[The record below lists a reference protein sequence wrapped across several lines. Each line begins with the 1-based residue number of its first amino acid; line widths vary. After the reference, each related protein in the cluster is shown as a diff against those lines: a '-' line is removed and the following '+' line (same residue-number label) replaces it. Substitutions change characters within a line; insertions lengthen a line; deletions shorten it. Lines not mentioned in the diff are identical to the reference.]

1 MKLSPILV
9 KLADAQSAFL
19 SAADRIPT
27 EQWNKK
33 PSAEQWS
40 AGEIVA
46 HLITVE
52 RAIVSTADQ
61 MAEKAPRSIPFWK
74 RVHVLLRLVELRW
87 TRMKTPIASD
97 PALTGSKEE
106 MLGELRLT
114 RERTLAFLAETQ
126 NRDLSGYGWRHV
138 FLGRLNMYEWF
149 ELIAVH
155 QLRHTKQMKEVEGAV
170 LLPKVVEN
178 SQN

>member
-9 KLADAQSAFL
+9 KLADSQAAFL
-19 SAADRIPT
+19 SAADRIPA
-27 EQWNKK
+27 EHWNKK
-33 PSAEQWS
+33 AKAEQWS

-52 RAIVSTADQ
+52 RAIVSTADRMVQ
-61 MAEKAPRSIPFWK
+61 KEPRGIPFWK
-74 RVHVLLRLVELRW
+74 RVHVPLRLVEWRLR
-87 TRMKTPIASD
+87 RLKTPIESD
-97 PALTGSKEE
+97 TGLMADKEE

-126 NRDLSGYGWRHV
+126 NRDLSAYGWRHA

-149 ELIAVH
+149 RLIAAH
-155 QLRHTKQMKEVEGAV
+155 QLRHTKQMTEVQAAV

>member
-9 KLADAQSAFL
+9 KLADSQSAFL

-27 EQWNKK
+27 EHWNKR
-33 PSAEQWS
+33 PQAEQWS

-52 RAIVSTADQ
+52 RSIVSAADRMVQ
-61 MAEKAPRSIPFWK
+61 KEPRGIPFWK
-74 RVHVLLRLVELRW
+74 RVHVPLRLVELRW
-87 TRMKTPIASD
+87 GRLKTPIESD
-97 PALTGSKEE
+97 PALMTSKEE

-149 ELIAVH
+149 RLIAAH
-155 QLRHTKQMKEVEGAV
+155 QLRHTKQMREVESAV